1 MIHTTLSST
10 TRRLI
15 CATFLLFSAFLFPFM
30 SVVEAM
36 QEYVDA
42 GLTTFDM
49 ADIYGPAEEI
59 FGQFNSQVSVYILNS
74 VLLTHRQITTAV
86 TSNHFIL

>member
-1 MIHTTLSST
+1 
-10 TRRLI
+10 
-15 CATFLLFSAFLFPFM
+15 
-30 SVVEAM
+30 M

-59 FGQFNSQVSVYILNS
+59 FGQFNSQV
-74 VLLTHRQITTAV
+74 LL
-86 TSNHFIL
+86 HFILGKINEHNSMNDCDRTSCSI

>member
-1 MIHTTLSST
+1 M
-10 TRRLI
+10 
-15 CATFLLFSAFLFPFM
+15 P
-30 SVVEAM
+30 VVEAM

-59 FGQFNSQVSVYILNS
+59 FGQFNSQVSVYIYWIQYYLHIAKS
-74 VLLTHRQITTAV
+74 PQQLPQATLYCKVKALKY
-86 TSNHFIL
+86 

>member
-1 MIHTTLSST
+1 
-10 TRRLI
+10 
-15 CATFLLFSAFLFPFM
+15 M

-42 GLTTFDM
+42 GFTTFDM

-74 VLLTHRQITTAV
+74 VLLTHCQITTAV

>member
-42 GLTTFDM
+42 GFTTFDM

-74 VLLTHRQITTAV
+74 VLLTHRQITTPV

>member
-1 MIHTTLSST
+1 
-10 TRRLI
+10 
-15 CATFLLFSAFLFPFM
+15 M

-42 GLTTFDM
+42 GFTTFDM

-59 FGQFNSQVSVYILNS
+59 FGQFNSQVSVYTEFS
-74 VLLTHRQITTAV
+74 ITY
-86 TSNHFIL
+86 TSPNHHSSYFKPLYIVR

>member
-1 MIHTTLSST
+1 
-10 TRRLI
+10 
-15 CATFLLFSAFLFPFM
+15 M

-59 FGQFNSQVSVYILNS
+59 FGQFNSQVSGYILNS

-86 TSNHFIL
+86 TSSHFIL